1 MSKSNIDIR
10 GWGAVTTL
18 GWSARESAKNLLSG
32 NVRPADFCTSSHLT
46 NRDLKAFEVSYTGN
60 PLKKSWAMLDSALT
74 EAFSRAG
81 LTASEIA
88 ESCLLVGTTGGLFIR
103 NEYEFTKIVRQN
115 PGKESPPIA
124 CRNRGPGEVADA
136 IAQKYGIGGLIMTF
150 SMACVSSS
158 HALVVAAQLLGQ
170 KKIRR
175 AIVVGFEP
183 LLNLT
188 LQGFASLLL
197 YDQEQCRPFCA
208 NRSGMQLGEAAAA
221 VILEENDSLVKG
233 KNNTELDSKGYR
245 GGEEGAM
252 QAYMSIRRGAADE
265 ANKDSRMKAVRYK
278 FAGGYLFND
287 NNSLT
292 SAGVDGELAK
302 NVIGQTLTAAQI
314 SPAEIV
320 AIKAHGT
327 GTRDNDL
334 SEGRGLVKV
343 FGDNLPPVVS
353 LKGAIGHALGAA
365 GAVETALW
373 ISCLE
378 EGMLPRSFGFTQI
391 DPELGFAP
399 SQVNIPAMDGAY
411 LFTFFGFGGT
421 CTSYIIIKNP

>member
-1 MSKSNIDIR
+1 VSKGDIYIR

-18 GWSARESAKNLLSG
+18 GWSAWESAKNLLSG

-46 NRDLKAFEVSYTGN
+46 NRVLKAFEVSYTGN

-103 NEYEFTKIVRQN
+103 NEYEFTEIVRQN

-158 HALVVAAQLLGQ
+158 HALVVAAQLLHQ

-221 VILEENDSLVKG
+221 VILEENGS
-233 KNNTELDSKGYR
+233 SKKSKAAYR
-245 GGEEGAM
+245 
-252 QAYMSIRRGAADE
+252 
-265 ANKDSRMKAVRYK
+265 

-292 SAGVDGELAK
+292 SAGVDGEMAK

-314 SPAEIV
+314 SPAEIM

-353 LKGAIGHALGAA
+353 LKGAIGHTLGAA

-399 SQVNIPAMDGAY
+399 SQVNIPALAGAY
-411 LFTFFGFGGT
+411 LCTFFGFGGT

>member
-10 GWGAVTTL
+10 GWGAVTAL

-46 NRDLKAFEVSYTGN
+46 NRELKAFEVSYIGN
-60 PLKKSWAMLDSALT
+60 PLEKSWAMLDSALT
-74 EAFSRAG
+74 EAFSRAE
-81 LTASEIA
+81 LTAPEIA

-103 NEYEFTKIVRQN
+103 NEYEFTEAVREN

-136 IAQKYGIGGLIMTF
+136 IAQKYGIGGLAMTF
-150 SMACVSSS
+150 SMACASSS
-158 HALVVAAQLLGQ
+158 HALVVAAQLLHQ

-197 YDQEQCRPFCA
+197 YDQEQCRPFGE
-208 NRSGMQLGEAAAA
+208 NRSGMQIGEAASC
-221 VILEENDSLVKG
+221 VILEAD
-233 KNNTELDSKGYR
+233 DAPGYT
-245 GGEEGAM
+245 
-252 QAYMSIRRGAADE
+252 QAFAEVPCRAGV
-265 ANKDSRMKAVRYK
+265 ANKDGRMKTVRYK

-292 SAGVDGELAK
+292 SAGVDGELVK
-302 NVIGQTLTAAQI
+302 NVIEQTLTAAQI
-314 SPAEIV
+314 SPADIV

-334 SEGRGLVKV
+334 SEGRGLRKL
-343 FGDNLPPVVS
+343 FGEKLPPVVS
-353 LKGAIGHALGAA
+353 LKGAIGHTLGAA
-365 GAVETALW
+365 GTVETALW
-373 ISCLE
+373 LSCLE

-391 DPELGFAP
+391 DPEIGFAP
-399 SQVNIPAMDGAY
+399 SQKNISARNGAY

-421 CTSYIIIKNP
+421 CTSYLIVKE

>member
-18 GWSARESAKNLLSG
+18 GWSARESAKNLLAG
-32 NVRPADFCTSSHLT
+32 NVRQAFFCKSSHLT
-46 NRDLKAFEVSYTGN
+46 NRELKAFEVSYAGN
-60 PLKKSWAMLDSALT
+60 SLDKSWAMLDSALT

-81 LTASEIA
+81 LTAAEIA
-88 ESCLLVGTTGGLFIR
+88 ESCLFVGTTGGLFIR
-103 NEYEFTKIVRQN
+103 NEFEFTEVVRQN
-115 PGKESPPIA
+115 PGAESPPIV

-136 IAQKYGIGGLIMTF
+136 IAQKYGISGMIMTF

-158 HALVVAAQLLGQ
+158 HALVIAEQLLHQ

-197 YDQEQCRPFCA
+197 YDDEQCRPFCA
-208 NRSGMQLGEAAAA
+208 NRSGMQIGEAAAA
-221 VILEENDSLVKG
+221 VILEENGS
-233 KNNTELDSKGYR
+233 SKKREVAYR
-245 GGEEGAM
+245 
-252 QAYMSIRRGAADE
+252 
-265 ANKDSRMKAVRYK
+265 

-292 SAGVDGELAK
+292 SAGVDGELVGK
-302 NVIGQTLTAAQI
+302 VIGQTLTAAEI

-334 SEGRGLVKV
+334 SEGKGMVKV

-373 ISCLE
+373 LSCLE
-378 EGMLPRSFGFTQI
+378 EGMLPKSFGFTQI

-399 SQVNIPAMDGAY
+399 SQINIPAPDGAY

-421 CTSYIIIKNP
+421 CTSYLIIKE

>member
-1 MSKSNIDIR
+1 VSKGTIDIR

-18 GWSARESAKNLLSG
+18 GWSAWESAKNLLSG

-103 NEYEFTKIVRQN
+103 NEYEFTEIVRQN

-158 HALVVAAQLLGQ
+158 HALVVAAQLLHQ

-221 VILEENDSLVKG
+221 VILEENGS
-233 KNNTELDSKGYR
+233 SKKSKAAYR
-245 GGEEGAM
+245 
-252 QAYMSIRRGAADE
+252 
-265 ANKDSRMKAVRYK
+265 

-292 SAGVDGELAK
+292 SAGVDGEMAK

-314 SPAEIV
+314 SPAEIM

-353 LKGAIGHALGAA
+353 LKGAIGHTLGAA

-399 SQVNIPAMDGAY
+399 SQVNIPALAGAY
-411 LFTFFGFGGT
+411 LCTFFGFGGT
-421 CTSYIIIKNP
+421 CTSYIIIKNL

>member
-1 MSKSNIDIR
+1 MTKSNIDIR

-18 GWSARESAKNLLSG
+18 GWSARESAKNLLAG
-32 NVRPADFCTSSHLT
+32 KVLAGGFCTSSHLI
-46 NRDLKAFEVSYTGN
+46 NRELKAYEITYTGN
-60 PLKKSWAMLDSALT
+60 PLEKAWAMIDSALT
-74 EAFSRAG
+74 EAFSRAE
-81 LTASEIA
+81 LTADEIA

-103 NEYEFTKIVRQN
+103 NEYEFTEIVRQN
-115 PGKESPPIA
+115 PGKESPVIA

-136 IAQKYGIGGLIMTF
+136 IARKYGINGMIMTF

-158 HALVVAAQLLGQ
+158 HALVVAAQLLRQ
-170 KKIRR
+170 KKISR

-197 YDQEQCRPFCA
+197 YDDEQCRPFCA
-208 NRSGMQLGEAAAA
+208 NRSGMQIGEASAA
-221 VILEENDSLVKG
+221 VIMEARSSG
-233 KNNTELDSKGYR
+233 SKSKSAYR
-245 GGEEGAM
+245 
-252 QAYMSIRRGAADE
+252 
-265 ANKDSRMKAVRYK
+265 

-292 SAGVDGELAK
+292 SAGVDGELAG
-302 NVIGQTLTAAQI
+302 NVINHTLTAADI
-314 SPAEIV
+314 TPGEIV

-334 SEGRGLVKV
+334 SEGRGLTRV

-353 LKGAIGHALGAA
+353 LKGAIGHTLGAA
-365 GAVETALW
+365 GAVETSLW
-373 ISCLE
+373 LSCLE
-378 EGMLPRSFGFTQI
+378 EGMLPKSFGFTQI
-391 DPELGFAP
+391 DPDLGFAP
-399 SQVNIPAMDGAY
+399 SQVNIPARDGAY

-421 CTSYIIIKNP
+421 CTSYAIMKE

>member
-46 NRDLKAFEVSYTGN
+46 NRELKAFEVYYAGN
-60 PLKKSWAMLDSALT
+60 PLEKSWAMLDSALT
-74 EAFSRAG
+74 EAFSRAK

-103 NEYEFTKIVRQN
+103 NEYEFTEIVRQN

-158 HALVVAAQLLGQ
+158 HALVVAAQLLHQ

-221 VILEENDSLVKG
+221 VILEENGS
-233 KNNTELDSKGYR
+233 SKKSKAAYR
-245 GGEEGAM
+245 
-252 QAYMSIRRGAADE
+252 
-265 ANKDSRMKAVRYK
+265 

-292 SAGVDGELAK
+292 SAGVDGEMAK

-314 SPAEIV
+314 SPAEIM

-353 LKGAIGHALGAA
+353 LKGAIGHTLGAA

-399 SQVNIPAMDGAY
+399 SQVNIPALAGAY
-411 LFTFFGFGGT
+411 LCTFFGFGGT

>member
-18 GWSARESAKNLLSG
+18 GWSARESAKNLLAG
-32 NVRPADFCTSSHLT
+32 NVRQAVFCKSSHLT
-46 NRDLKAFEVSYTGN
+46 NRELKSFEVPYTGN
-60 PLKKSWAMLDSALT
+60 PLDKSWAMLDSVLT
-74 EAFSRAG
+74 EAFTRAR
-81 LTASEIA
+81 LSAAEIA

-103 NEYEFTKIVRQN
+103 NEYEFTEIVRHN
-115 PGKESPPIA
+115 PDKESPPIA

-136 IAQKYGIGGLIMTF
+136 IARKYGINGLAMTF

-158 HALVVAAQLLGQ
+158 HALVVAAQLLHQ

-197 YDQEQCRPFCA
+197 YDDEQCRPFSA
-208 NRSGMQLGEAAAA
+208 NRSGMQIGEAAAA
-221 VILEENDSLVKG
+221 VILEDNGSSKKG
-233 KNNTELDSKGYR
+233 KATYR
-245 GGEEGAM
+245 
-252 QAYMSIRRGAADE
+252 
-265 ANKDSRMKAVRYK
+265 

-292 SAGVDGELAK
+292 SAGVDGELVK
-302 NVIGQTLTAAQI
+302 NVIGQSLTTAEI

-334 SEGRGLVKV
+334 SEGKGMVKM

-353 LKGAIGHALGAA
+353 LKGAIGHTLGAA

-378 EGMLPRSFGFTQI
+378 EGMLPKSFGFTQI

-399 SQVNIPAMDGAY
+399 SQVNIPAKDGAY
-411 LFTFFGFGGT
+411 LCTFFGFGGT
-421 CTSYIIIKNP
+421 CTSYIIMKK

>member
-1 MSKSNIDIR
+1 VTTSKIDIR

-18 GWSARESAKNLLSG
+18 GWSARESAENLLAG
-32 NVRPADFCTSSHLT
+32 KVPAGDFCTSSHLI
-46 NRDLKAFEVSYTGN
+46 NRELKAYEITYPGS
-60 PLKKSWAMLDSALT
+60 PLEKAWAMIDSALT
-74 EAFSRAG
+74 EAFSRAK
-81 LTASEIA
+81 LTAAEIA

-103 NEYEFTKIVRQN
+103 NEYEFTEIVRQN
-115 PGKESPPIA
+115 PGKESPPIT

-136 IAQKYGIGGLIMTF
+136 IAQKFGINGMIMTF

-158 HALVVAAQLLGQ
+158 HALVVAAQLLEQ
-170 KKIRR
+170 KKVRR

-197 YDQEQCRPFCA
+197 YDDEQCRPFCA
-208 NRSGMQLGEAAAA
+208 NRSGMQIGEASAA
-221 VILEENDSLVKG
+221 VILEASSSS
-233 KNNTELDSKGYR
+233 SKSKSAYR
-245 GGEEGAM
+245 
-252 QAYMSIRRGAADE
+252 
-265 ANKDSRMKAVRYK
+265 

-292 SAGVDGELAK
+292 SAGVDGALAG
-302 NVIGQTLTAAQI
+302 NVIGQSLTAAQI
-314 SPAEIV
+314 TPAEIV

-334 SEGRGLVKV
+334 SEGRGLTRV

-353 LKGAIGHALGAA
+353 LKGAIGHTLGAA

-373 ISCLE
+373 LACLE
-378 EGMLPRSFGFTQI
+378 EGMLPKSFGFTQI
-391 DPELGFAP
+391 DSDLGFAP
-399 SQVNIPAMDGAY
+399 SQVNIPAKDGAY

-421 CTSYIIIKNP
+421 CTSYIIIKE